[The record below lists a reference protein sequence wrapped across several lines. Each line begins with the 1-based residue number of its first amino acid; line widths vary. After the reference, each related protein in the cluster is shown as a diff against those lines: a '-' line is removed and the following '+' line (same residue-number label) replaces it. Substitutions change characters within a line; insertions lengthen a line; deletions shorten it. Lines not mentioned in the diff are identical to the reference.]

1 MTSLSSQV
9 DAQLAD
15 FDQLGAQARVDV
27 LTAIDSQLRQGL
39 DSPAAP
45 PAPGALGE
53 A

>member
-1 MTSLSSQV
+1 MTTLSNQV
-9 DAQLAD
+9 DAQR
-15 FDQLGAQARVDV
+15 GAFAPRGAPARVDV